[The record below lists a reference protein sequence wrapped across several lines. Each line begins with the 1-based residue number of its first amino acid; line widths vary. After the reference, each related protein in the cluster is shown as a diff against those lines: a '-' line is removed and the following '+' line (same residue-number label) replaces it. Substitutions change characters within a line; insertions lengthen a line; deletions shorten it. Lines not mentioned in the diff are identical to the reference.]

1 HPARTAL
8 WMFLLSLYPLLRFS
22 SWYSPNATGCY
33 LSVQFRT
40 PALTAR
46 TGYRLGDPLPQQQP
60 DRLRPNPQAT
70 LESMPLEPFQRRTI
84 PGLSVHPGL
93 ASVSRSC
100 PSPEGRLATCY

>member
-1 HPARTAL
+1 VVLPVILPRCPPLHLSRSLCSPACLGPSPSAH
-8 WMFLLSLYPLLRFS
+8 LR
-22 SWYSPNATGCY
+22 A
-33 LSVQFRT
+33 

-46 TGYRLGDPLPQQQP
+46 TGYRLGDPLPHQQP
-60 DRLRPNPQAT
+60 DRLRPHPQAT

-100 PSPEGRLATCY
+100 PGPEGRLATCY